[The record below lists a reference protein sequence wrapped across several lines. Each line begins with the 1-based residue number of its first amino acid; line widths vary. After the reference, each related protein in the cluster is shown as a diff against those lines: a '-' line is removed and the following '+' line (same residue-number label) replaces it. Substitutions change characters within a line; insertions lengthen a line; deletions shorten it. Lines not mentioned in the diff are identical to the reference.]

1 MPSGK
6 AINKTDL
13 IPDTEII
20 FKPPCSFCFLP
31 PGKAINKMEL
41 LLCET
46 RVKIDSW
53 YKDYSQASLLIHF
66 PALRP
71 GLGIRSFAHRLFA
84 HLLRSLKSNEQLWAI
99 RSGQRSNCEPIA
111 QVTHEKWATVSD
123 SLRSLMLNEQ
133 NSKKS
138 KIKFFGT
145 FFVCLKKQVIAHSLF
160 FNEWCERIAQA
171 AHQKWATM
179 SDSLRSNTK
188 NERPWAIRSGR
199 SPKIS

>member
-1 MPSGK
+1 
-6 AINKTDL
+6 
-13 IPDTEII
+13 
-20 FKPPCSFCFLP
+20 
-31 PGKAINKMEL
+31 MEL

-99 RSGQRSNCEPIA
+99 CSDRSGQRSDCEPIA
-111 QVTHEKWATVSD
+111 QVTHDKWATVSD
-123 SLRSLMLNEQ
+123 SLRSLMINEQ
-133 NSKKS
+133 NFKKS
-138 KIKFFGT
+138 KIIFFGT
-145 FFVCLKKQVIAHSLF
+145 FFVCLKKQMIAHSLF

-171 AHQKWATM
+171 AHQKWASM
-179 SDSLRSNTK
+179 SYSLRSLTK
-188 NERPWAIRSGR
+188 NELIARFFSESLICSFFCKKRAICSEKWWANFQPCLRPRH
-199 SPKIS
+199 K

>member
-1 MPSGK
+1 MKLGLK
-6 AINKTDL
+6 L

-99 RSGQRSNCEPIA
+99 RSDRSGQRSNCEPIA

-123 SLRSLMLNEQ
+123 SLRSLMINEQ
-133 NSKKS
+133 TSESLIFLSKLL
-138 KIKFFGT
+138 ICCFAH
-145 FFVCLKKQVIAHSLF
+145 KQ
-160 FNEWCERIAQA
+160 Q
-171 AHQKWATM
+171 
-179 SDSLRSNTK
+179 
-188 NERPWAIRSGR
+188 AIRSNLFD
-199 SPKIS
+199 